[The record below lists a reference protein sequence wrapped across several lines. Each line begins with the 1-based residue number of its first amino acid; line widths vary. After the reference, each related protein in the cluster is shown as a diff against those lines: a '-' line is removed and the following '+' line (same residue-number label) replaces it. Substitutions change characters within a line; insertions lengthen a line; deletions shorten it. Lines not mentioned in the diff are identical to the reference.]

1 MDRLPWR
8 RCRSWSIESMVG
20 LGSRNKAAGSEVA
33 KSSVMRGVRA
43 LRSKCSFI
51 NQQEEVRQARF
62 RDSNRC
68 NEGKAESAT
77 GAMQRSGQAADRGYQ
92 KEGRVKRQTANGQ
105 SHISSPGKH
114 RKTHSGKPLG
124 NVRRG

>member
-1 MDRLPWR
+1 MHKLLQNH
-8 RCRSWSIESMVG
+8 SV
-20 LGSRNKAAGSEVA
+20 
-33 KSSVMRGVRA
+33 SVMRGVRA

-92 KEGRVKRQTANGQ
+92 KAGSKWSESYRQ
-105 SHISSPGKH
+105 S
-114 RKTHSGKPLG
+114 R
-124 NVRRG
+124 

>member
-1 MDRLPWR
+1 
-8 RCRSWSIESMVG
+8 MVG

-43 LRSKCSFI
+43 LRSKC
-51 NQQEEVRQARF
+51 
-62 RDSNRC
+62 RC

-92 KEGRVKRQTANGQ
+92 KAGRVKRQAANGQ

-114 RKTHSGKPLG
+114 RETHSGKPLG

>member
-1 MDRLPWR
+1 MNG
-8 RCRSWSIESMVG
+8 SIPGQGS
-20 LGSRNKAAGSEVA
+20 LGKLLDSCLA
-33 KSSVMRGVRA
+33 KSSVKRGVRA

-62 RDSNRC
+62 RDSDRC

-77 GAMQRSGQAADRGYQ
+77 GAMQRSGQAAN
-92 KEGRVKRQTANGQ
+92 VQ
-105 SHISSPGKH
+105 SRIGSPGKH
-114 RKTHSGKPLG
+114 RETNSGKMLG